1 MSLVAEQVRFR
12 YGPREPWVVAGADL
26 TVSPGTL
33 VGLIGPNGAG
43 KSTLV
48 RLLSGIERPVEGSV
62 RLDGRPLPDRSRREI
77 ARAVAVVSQEPVLP
91 DGFRVADLVAMG
103 RAPHVGFLRGE
114 RAEDFAAITRVLHA
128 TDLWRFRAKQVQRL
142 SGGERQR
149 VALARAL
156 AQEPAYLLLD
166 EPTSHLDVRY
176 QLEVLD
182 HARAATR
189 RGLGVLAVL
198 HDLNL
203 AAHCD
208 ELVLMSAG
216 EVIATGAPEDVLVE
230 DILVPTYRA
239 PLSIVQLDGRPVVV
253 PGRKG

>member
-1 MSLVAEQVRFR
+1 VSLAVRRARFR
-12 YGPREPWVVAGADL
+12 YGADEPWVVNGADL
-26 TVSPGTL
+26 DVAPGIL
-33 VGLIGPNGAG
+33 LGLIGPNGAG

-48 RLLSGIERPVEGSV
+48 RLLSGVARPVEGEV
-62 RLDGRPLPDRSRREI
+62 ILEGEPLAGRSRRTL
-77 ARAVAVVSQEPVLP
+77 ARAVAVVSQSPVLP
-91 DGFRVADLVAMG
+91 EGFRVVDVVAMG

-114 RAEDFAAITRVLHA
+114 RSEDLEAIERVLRV
-128 TDLWRFRAKQVQRL
+128 TDLWHLRTKQVQRL

-156 AQEPAYLLLD
+156 AQEPSYLLLD

-182 HARAATR
+182 HARQATR
-189 RGLGVLAVL
+189 QGLGVLAVL

-208 ELVLMSAG
+208 RLVLMNEG
-216 EVIATGAPEDVLVE
+216 EIEAEGSPEEVLTE
-230 DILVPTYRA
+230 EILVPTYGALLHVAR
-239 PLSIVQLDGRPVVV
+239 VQGRPVVV
-253 PGRKG
+253 PGWSG